1 MVPKA
6 NKAIPIEVENYTSE
20 YLQVLHKITQIE
32 SATAKEFM
40 NEQNEQNENNDPIE
54 INSDIDV
61 KIVDYELDKVRREVL
76 E

>member
-6 NKAIPIEVENYTSE
+6 NKAIPIEVENYSSE

-40 NEQNEQNENNDPIE
+40 NEQNENNDPIE
-54 INSDIDV
+54 INSDNDV